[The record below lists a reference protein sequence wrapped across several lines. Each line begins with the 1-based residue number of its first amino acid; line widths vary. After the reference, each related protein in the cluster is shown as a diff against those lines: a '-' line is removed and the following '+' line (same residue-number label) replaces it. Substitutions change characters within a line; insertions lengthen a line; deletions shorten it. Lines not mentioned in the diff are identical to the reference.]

1 MQHSAPAQHGE
12 SATGT
17 FMTGIFRLSMIPTI
31 LAGIIIVTVII
42 IIVYVVYKIYSAF
55 GSIADMLGLSGAKGG
70 GVGKI
75 GVCADG
81 EESDAGLC
89 YPKCRDGYK
98 GVATMC
104 VQVCPPG
111 FKDDGLYCR
120 PTTTRVSDHSTLE
133 GCERVVGKGNCVK
146 KGLLFYPKCPAGY
159 TRDAVV
165 LTTCR
170 QTCPAGMKNIGVS
183 CQKSTYDRG
192 AGKVPSKC
200 PPGQDR
206 VAGLCYPACPEG
218 YHRDLDGKGL
228 LCKKN
233 N

>member
-1 MQHSAPAQHGE
+1 MQAQAQPPAQE
-12 SATGT
+12 SGAATFARGL
-17 FMTGIFRLSMIPTI
+17 FRLSMLPAI
-31 LAGIIIVTVII
+31 LMGIIIVTVII
-42 IIVYVVYKIYSAF
+42 IIVYVVYKIFSTLGNLF
-55 GSIADMLGLSGAKGG
+55 GLSGAKGG

-75 GVCADG
+75 GNCADDQ
-81 EESDAGLC
+81 ESNAGLC
-89 YPKCRDGYK
+89 YTKCRDGYK

-133 GCERVVGKGNCVK
+133 GCERVAGKGNCVK

-159 TRDAVV
+159 ARDAVD
-165 LTTCR
+165 LLTCR
-170 QTCPAGMKNIGVS
+170 QTCPSGMKNIGVS

-200 PPGQDR
+200 PAGQDMI
-206 VAGLCYPACPEG
+206 AGLCYPACPEG
-218 YHRDLDGKGL
+218 YYRDLGGKGL
-228 LCKKN
+228 LCKKST
-233 N
+233 